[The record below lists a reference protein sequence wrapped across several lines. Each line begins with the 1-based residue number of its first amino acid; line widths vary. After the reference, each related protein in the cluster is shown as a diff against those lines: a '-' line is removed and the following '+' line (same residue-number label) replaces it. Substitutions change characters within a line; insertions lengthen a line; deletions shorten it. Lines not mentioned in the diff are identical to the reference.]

1 MIKFFRKIRQKLL
14 TENKFRKYLL
24 YAIGEIVLVV
34 MGILIALQINNWN
47 EDRKE
52 RIVEKKIYENL
63 LSDIKE
69 DIIIIKE
76 RIALSKREKKAL
88 YNHVHNAYQTQ
99 KSTEDFIK
107 LNSSVEWNADNFIL
121 QIKTFDELVNSG
133 KLSIIKDK
141 SLKDKILGY
150 YKTYDIAATHI
161 AELNQTSITMLGTA
175 SEVNAAM
182 KYFGLNDLFD
192 EDYMFRSSDWDYIN
206 DPTSIG
212 FRLREQAA
220 GYYFFKN
227 QFFIQYFK
235 KQDSLAIEL
244 VTSLNSKIVN

>member
-1 MIKFFRKIRQKLL
+1 MIKFIRKIRQKLL

-34 MGILIALQINNWN
+34 IGILIALQINNWN

-99 KSTEDFIK
+99 KSTVDLIK
-107 LNSSVEWNADNFIL
+107 LNSPVKWNADNED
-121 QIKTFDELVNSG
+121 TFNRF
-133 KLSIIKDK
+133 
-141 SLKDKILGY
+141 LGV
-150 YKTYDIAATHI
+150 ISWVFH
-161 AELNQTSITMLGTA
+161 N
-175 SEVNAAM
+175 
-182 KYFGLNDLFD
+182 
-192 EDYMFRSSDWDYIN
+192 
-206 DPTSIG
+206 
-212 FRLREQAA
+212 
-220 GYYFFKN
+220 
-227 QFFIQYFK
+227 
-235 KQDSLAIEL
+235 
-244 VTSLNSKIVN
+244 